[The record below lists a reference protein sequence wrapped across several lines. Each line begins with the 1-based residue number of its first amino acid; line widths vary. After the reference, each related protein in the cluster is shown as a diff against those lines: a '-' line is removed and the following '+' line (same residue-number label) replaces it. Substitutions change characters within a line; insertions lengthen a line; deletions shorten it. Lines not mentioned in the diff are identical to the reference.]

1 MTRKSAANFL
11 VRAVLDE
18 AFRDLALSNPQR
30 AFEGF
35 DLTDEEKEILRGR
48 DHRVLGLLGDAVRP
62 QEPVAEPPLE
72 KAPPTPVAPT
82 LPSLPEVKLLLRLVP
97 QAVPSPGSEPKVSY
111 AASLHPWPADDKPE
125 GGPNSAAPT
134 ENGAEAAAAEV
145 RWLIRIA
152 PEVVESRDT
161 GLAVA
166 YSASIHPVTAEI
178 DETGPADRA
187 APPEAGGSPWNHH
200 LDSPAARAAAK
211 AVQSADPSQRYA
223 KLLEL
228 VHALQTGG
236 NDG

>member
-18 AFRDLALSNPQR
+18 AFRDLALSNPQS

-35 DLTDEEKEILRGR
+35 DLTEQEKEILRSR
-48 DHRVLGLLGDAVRP
+48 DHRVLGLLGDAVRQ
-62 QEPVAEPPLE
+62 QEPVAETPLE
-72 KAPPTPVAPT
+72 KTPPTPVAPA
-82 LPSLPEVKLLLRLVP
+82 LPSLPEVKLLLRLIP
-97 QAVPSPGSEPKVSY
+97 QAVPSPGPDPKVSY
-111 AASLHPWPADDKPE
+111 AASLHPWPTDNEPE

-134 ENGAEAAAAEV
+134 DNGTETAAAEI

-166 YSASIHPVTAEI
+166 YSASIHPVTAES
-178 DETGPADRA
+178 DETGPAYRES
-187 APPEAGGSPWNHH
+187 PPKATDSPWNHH
-200 LDSPAARAAAK
+200 LDSPAARTAAK
-211 AVQSADPSQRYA
+211 AVLAADPSQRYA

-228 VHALQTGG
+228 AHALQTGG
-236 NDG
+236 YGG

>member
-18 AFRDLALSNPQR
+18 TFRDLALSNPQR

-35 DLTDEEKEILRGR
+35 DLTEEEKEILRGR
-48 DHRVLGLLGDAVRP
+48 DHRVLGLLGDAVRL
-62 QEPVAEPPLE
+62 QEPVAEPTLE

-82 LPSLPEVKLLLRLVP
+82 LPGLPEVKFLLRLIP
-97 QAVPSPGSEPKVSY
+97 QAVPSPGSDPKVSY
-111 AASLHPWPADDKPE
+111 AASLHPWPADDEPK
-125 GGPNSAAPT
+125 GGSNSAAPT
-134 ENGAEAAAAEV
+134 ENGAEAAEV

-166 YSASIHPVTAEI
+166 YSASIHPVTAEV

-187 APPEAGGSPWNHH
+187 APPEAAGSPWNHH

-228 VHALQTGG
+228 VNALQTGG
-236 NDG
+236 HDG

>member
-1 MTRKSAANFL
+1 MTRKSVANFL

-30 AFEGF
+30 ALEGF
-35 DLTDEEKEILRGR
+35 DLTEEEKEILRGR
-48 DHRVLGLLGDAVRP
+48 DRRVLGLLGDAVRL
-62 QEPVAEPPLE
+62 QGPVVEPPLE
-72 KAPPTPVAPT
+72 KAPTTPVAPT
-82 LPSLPEVKLLLRLVP
+82 LPNLPEVKLLLRLVP
-97 QAVPSPGSEPKVSY
+97 QAVPSPGSNPKVSY
-111 AASLHPWPADDKPE
+111 AASLHPWPADDEPE

-134 ENGAEAAAAEV
+134 ENGAEAAEV

-152 PEVVESRDT
+152 PEVVESRNT

-166 YSASIHPVTAEI
+166 YSASIHPVTAEV
-178 DETGPADRA
+178 DETDPADKA
-187 APPEAGGSPWNHH
+187 APLEAAGSPWNHH

-223 KLLEL
+223 ELLKL

-236 NDG
+236 HDD